1 MRAAR
6 LADPSEALVRR
17 ATINDVARRAGVS
30 IKTVSRV
37 ANGEPNVRE
46 STRSRVQKAID
57 ELDYEADPR
66 ARELALR
73 RRNTG
78 RAARD
83 R

>member
-6 LADPSEALVRR
+6 LVGASEVPVRR
-17 ATINDVARRAGVS
+17 ATIGDVARRAGVS

-46 STRSRVQKAID
+46 STRARVQMAID
-57 ELDYEADPR
+57 ELDYTADPR

-73 RRNTG
+73 RRNPCG
-78 RAARD
+78 AAREG
-83 R
+83 